1 MATGPRYK
9 VAFRRRRDNRTDYY
23 KRKKMLS
30 GGELRAVVRRSSKN
44 VTVQFAKFGME
55 GDKIVTATTSAEL
68 KAFGWEHA
76 CSDIPAA
83 YLTGYLAGTKA
94 KKAGVGYAVLD
105 LGMQTPA
112 KGAVLFAA
120 LAGMIDA
127 GIDIP
132 HGDVLP
138 SDERLDGEH
147 IGEGIRADADAVRVA
162 IGGEKRER
170 KNAVKP
176 KTANAKKAEAK
187 IVERPAPKKTDAKP
201 AAKADAKADAK
212 PATKKAA
219 PKEDAK
225 EAKPVKK
232 KAKEA

>member
-23 KRKKMLS
+23 KRKRILA

-44 VTVQFAKFGME
+44 VMIQFAKFGMD
-55 GDKIVTATTSAEL
+55 GDKMITAATSAEL

-76 CSDIPAA
+76 CSNIPAA

-94 KKAGVGYAVLD
+94 KKAGIEKAVLD

-120 LAGMIDA
+120 LAGLIDS
-127 GIDIP
+127 GISIP

-138 SDERLDGEH
+138 SDERLDGAH
-147 IGEGIRADADAVRVA
+147 ISETIRDDVDSVRVA

-170 KNAVKP
+170 KQSVKP
-176 KTANAKKAEAK
+176 KTADAKKAEAK
-187 IVERPAPKKTDAKP
+187 IVQRPAAK
-201 AAKADAKADAK
+201 KADAKADPKAAK
-212 PATKKAA
+212 PA
-219 PKEDAK
+219 AK
-225 EAKPVKK
+225 TAAKPAVKK
-232 KAKEA
+232 KKEA